1 MHACNLLKISNLINK
16 TYHFCVN
23 FTNNNKAPPPPSSLS
38 YSRSQINTHIPHFN
52 IFEIFPILNT
62 LRVRYKKCMFRL
74 HLWSNKLEITHTLHT
89 HTHKKKSKISLPPLN
104 HNRPNIKLHT
114 KFISKIK
121 LSVFKKIWCSI
132 QGSWVI
138 GSNTGFVEVITW
150 VILEL
155 LVQDF
160 GLVILVQDLG
170 L

>member
-1 MHACNLLKISNLINK
+1 
-16 TYHFCVN
+16 
-23 FTNNNKAPPPPSSLS
+23 
-38 YSRSQINTHIPHFN
+38 
-52 IFEIFPILNT
+52 
-62 LRVRYKKCMFRL
+62 MFRL

-89 HTHKKKSKISLPPLN
+89 YTHTQKIKNQKSLPPLN
-104 HNRPNIKLHT
+104 HNRPNIKLHI

-121 LSVFKKIWCSI
+121 LSVFKRIWCSL